1 MGAGLSRIVT
11 VAANTFRETV
21 RERVLYNLVFFAILM
36 TVSGLLMGEL
46 SVRQDE
52 KIVKDVGLA
61 AMDVFG
67 TLIAVFIGVGLVTK
81 EIERRSLYPLL
92 AKPLSRRE
100 FLLGRYFGLAF
111 TLFVNLA
118 VMLAG
123 TCLTLFATGRRID
136 PGLLAASYTLYLGL
150 LLVVAYALLF
160 STFTSAALSAV
171 GTFCIVI
178 AGRFADVIRG
188 MPEVVPAAPAA
199 LVKVLYFAVPNLHSL
214 DLKNRVVYG
223 DVPSAG
229 DLGLLTLYAF
239 AYGGVVLGLALLAF
253 ERRDF
258 Q

>member
-1 MGAGLSRIVT
+1 VGPGLSRIVT

-21 RERVLYNLVFFAILM
+21 RERVLYNLVFFAVLM

-52 KIVKDVGLA
+52 KIVKDLGLA

-67 TLIAVFIGVGLVTK
+67 TLIAIFIGVGLVAK
-81 EIERRSLYPLL
+81 EIERRSLHPLL

-111 TLFVNLA
+111 TLLVNLGI
-118 VMLAG
+118 MLAG
-123 TCLTLFATGRRID
+123 TYVTLFATARRFD
-136 PGLLAASYTLYLGL
+136 PGLLAAAYTLYLGL

-160 STFTSAALSAV
+160 SSFTSTVLSAV
-171 GTFCIVI
+171 GTFCVVV

-188 MPEVVPAAPAA
+188 MPEVLPGAPAA
-199 LVKVLYFAVPNLHSL
+199 LVKTLYFLVPNLHSL

-223 DVPSAG
+223 EVPTPG
-229 DLGLLTLYAF
+229 DLGLLTLYAL
-239 AYGGVVLGLALLAF
+239 AYGGVVLGAALVAF